1 MKICV
6 SCNLQRD
13 MHRYNTENALLL
25 IHSDAF
31 IIYCI
36 VDSVM
41 HSATLNSQ
49 RHFCVFVAKMV
60 TCYRHHQF

>member
-13 MHRYNTENALLL
+13 MRRYNTENVLLL
-25 IHSDAF
+25 IHIDAL

-36 VDSVM
+36 LDSVT
-41 HSATLNSQ
+41 HSATLNSP
-49 RHFCVFVAKMV
+49 RFFCVFVATMV
-60 TCYRHHQF
+60 TCHRHHQF